1 MMMRGSLMKAGAL
14 TAAVAV
20 VALLLAGPA
29 SAGGVS
35 PPTSYGFLELTY
47 SNCKPA
53 EGART
58 YSSYAGVGPWYA
70 GQYNLSV
77 NSAANSHSS
86 GDAGGTLWAQAQAN
100 GFLVGAYCIDIR
112 QDAPTPGGSSPQE
125 PFRRYELYDLQD
137 APLVKGMTAAMGA
150 TKASDLRKLF
160 GYWNPAWATA
170 GYSLNGWS
178 GNAYAGAFQV
188 AVWEIV
194 NETDMVGGAYVYN
207 LRSGSFWIN
216 EYTLSGPGGWS
227 DIAWNTL
234 GTGWLNNLAGMTPR
248 TDVVALVNEDFQDYA
263 LTVQGFGSGHAPE
276 PVTLAGVAMG
286 ISCLVRYVRKRRTA

>member
-1 MMMRGSLMKAGAL
+1 MKAGAL

-29 SAGGVS
+29 SAGGVLA
-35 PPTSYGFLELTY
+35 PPTSYGFLELAY

-53 EGART
+53 EAART
-58 YSSYAGVGPWYA
+58 HSSYAGVGPWYA

-77 NSAANSHSS
+77 NSAAGSYS
-86 GDAGGTLWAQAQAN
+86 GVNDAGGQLWAQAKAK
-100 GFLVGAYCIDIR
+100 GFLGAYCIDIR
-112 QDAPTPGGSSPQE
+112 QDAPTPGGSSPPE
-125 PFRRYELYDLQD
+125 PFRRYDLYNLQD
-137 APLVKGMTAAMGA
+137 APLVRGMSAAMGA

-160 GYWNPAWATA
+160 GYWTDEWSDP

-178 GNAYAGAFQV
+178 GDAYAGAFQV
-188 AVWEIV
+188 AVWEVV
-194 NETDMVGGAYVYN
+194 NETDMVGGAYNYN
-207 LRSGSFWIN
+207 LSSGSFWIN

-227 DIAWNTL
+227 RIAWNTL

-263 LTVQGFGSGHAPE
+263 LTVQGFGSRHTPE